1 MRNPY
6 KNIRYFTCNGKYA
19 IMDSEKKEAAIVKVN
34 DELCVYNTLDE
45 AIAVRDKK

>member
-19 IMDSEKKEAAIVKVN
+19 IMDSEKKEAAIVSVH
-34 DELCVYNTLDE
+34 DTLDE
-45 AIAVRDKK
+45 AIAVRDRK